1 VSDVIE
7 ATEVVVVQFAG
18 EGSGSDG
25 LTWGQQHI
33 WNAMQELGSP
43 MNMCATRELAPGAS
57 VEEFADELRYYM
69 NRFQSMRTRLQ
80 LVPGDWPRQVVV
92 DSGEAALEIVDVLPD
107 QDPAQVAAR
116 LTAEYEEAE
125 FDYEHDFPLK
135 MTLLRR
141 DGALTHLMMTISHF
155 ATDANGALTMYN
167 DYVNRDARAGG
178 DSKPLG
184 TPPLE
189 LAAQQRQSGALRQ
202 SENSLRYWEN
212 LLRTIPMHRFPE
224 PVDPGPG
231 RYCQVRMDSPAML
244 LALRALGNRL
254 GVDVSTALLGVV
266 AVGIARVGGI
276 NPVVAQMVV
285 SNRFRPGFAE
295 IVSNVAQA
303 GLFVVD
309 VADVS
314 VDEAIAR
321 SRRASTNAYK
331 YAYFDFSRWKDLVA
345 RVNQDRG
352 GVVDLRCYYNDRP
365 SQRQAEDPAHAPGRD
380 EIEAALPSTSALRWS
395 DMPFFNEHLMVTI
408 DDAPGAIGLIVL
420 ADTAYFPRARMEALA
435 RELESLAIAVAHE
448 PDTPTGVPAAAVPA
462 LDETEA

>member
-1 VSDVIE
+1 VTDVIE

-33 WNAMQELGSP
+33 WNAMRELGSP
-43 MNMCATRELAPGAS
+43 MNMCATRELAAGAS
-57 VEEFADELRYYM
+57 VAEFADELRYYLS
-69 NRFQSMRTRLQ
+69 RFQSMRSRLE

-92 DSGEAALEIVDVLPD
+92 ESGEAAIEIIDVPPE
-107 QDPAQVAAR
+107 QDPAELAAR
-116 LTAEYEEAE
+116 LTAVFEEAE
-125 FDYEHDFPLK
+125 FDYEREFPIR

-141 DGALTHLMMTISHF
+141 DGALTHMVLTISHF
-155 ATDANGALTMYN
+155 ATDAVGAMAMYN
-167 DYVNRDARAGG
+167 DYVHRDACAGG
-178 DSKPLG
+178 DAKPPALA
-184 TPPLE
+184 PLD
-189 LAAQQRQSGALRQ
+189 LAAQQRQPGALRQ
-202 SENSLRYWEN
+202 SEASLRYWEN

-244 LALRALGNRL
+244 LALRALGMRL

-266 AVGIARVGGI
+266 AVGIARVAGI

-285 SNRFRPGFAE
+285 SNRFRPGFAQ

-309 VADVS
+309 VADIT
-314 VDEAIAR
+314 VDEAVAR
-321 SRRASTNAYK
+321 SRRASINAYK
-331 YAYFDFSRWKDLVA
+331 YAYFDFARWKELVA
-345 RVNQDRG
+345 QVNRDRG

-365 SQRQAEDPAHAPGRD
+365 LRPVEDADRAPSRE

-395 DMPFFNEHLMVTI
+395 DLPFFNEHLMVTI
-408 DDAPGAIGLIVL
+408 DDVPGAIGLIVL
-420 ADTAYFPRARMEALA
+420 ADTAYFPRARMEVLA
-435 RELESLAIAVAHE
+435 RELESLAVTVAHE
-448 PDTPTGVPAAAVPA
+448 PNVPVA
-462 LDETEA
+462 LESSQFQWESR

>member
-7 ATEVVVVQFAG
+7 ATEVVAVKFAG
-18 EGSGSDG
+18 EGSGSDV

-33 WNAMQELGSP
+33 WNAMYELGSP
-43 MNMCATRELAPGAS
+43 MNMVATRELAPGAS

-69 NRFQSMRTRLQ
+69 SRFQSMRTRLQ

-92 DSGEAALEIVDVLPD
+92 DSGEAALEIIDVPAD
-107 QDPAQVAAR
+107 QDPAQLAAR
-116 LTAEYEEAE
+116 LAAELEDVQ
-125 FDYEHDFPLK
+125 FDYEHDFPLR

-141 DGALTHLMMTISHF
+141 DGVLTHLLMTISHF
-155 ATDANGALTMYN
+155 STDAVGALAMYL
-167 DYVNRDARAGG
+167 DYVNRDARPDG
-178 DSKPLG
+178 DSKPPG
-184 TPPLE
+184 MAPLE
-189 LAAQQRQSGALRQ
+189 LAAQQRQPGALRQ
-202 SENSLRYWEN
+202 SEASLRYWEN
-212 LLRTIPMHRFPE
+212 LLRTIPMRRFPD

-244 LALRALGNRL
+244 LALRALGMRL

-309 VADVS
+309 VADIT
-314 VDEAIAR
+314 VDEAVTR

-331 YAYFDFSRWKDLVA
+331 YAYFDFARWKDLVA
-345 RVNQDRG
+345 RVNEDRG

-365 SQRQAEDPAHAPGRD
+365 SQRQAEDPAHMPSRD
-380 EIEAALPSTSALRWS
+380 EIEAALPDTSALRWS
-395 DMPFFNEHLMVTI
+395 DMPYFNEHLMVTI
-408 DDAPGAIGLIVL
+408 DDTPGAIGLIVL
-420 ADTAYFPRARMEALA
+420 ADTAYFPRTRMEALA
-435 RELESLAIAVAHE
+435 RELESLAVAVAHE
-448 PDTPTGVPAAAVPA
+448 PNMPVGLKPPAVPEVVA
-462 LDETEA
+462 Q